1 MTPIIIELVRVLG
14 FVLYAAII
22 GRVII
27 SWINVSPSNP
37 IVGIIYK
44 VTEPILGPIRRMLPA
59 MGGLD
64 LSPMIALI
72 LVTVFQRIIFFALRA

>member
-1 MTPIIIELVRVLG
+1 MTPIIIDLVQVLG
-14 FVLYAAII
+14 YVLYAAII

-27 SWINVSPSNP
+27 SWINVSPNNP

-44 VTEPILGPIRRMLPA
+44 VTEPILGPIRRMLPS

-64 LSPMIALI
+64 LAPMVALI